1 MKKTVVAITGQSGSG
16 KSNIGRYYAEKG
28 YTVIDCDL
36 VARQIHTDKE
46 CMTQLCEYFG
56 YDILTDGL
64 IDRAK
69 LGKKAFA
76 DADSLQK
83 LTDITHPFIIKNILE
98 TIDKSDSDIVFVDG
112 AVIIGHEFEKYCD
125 RFIVVICD
133 RSKQYERLMKR
144 DGITLEQA
152 QNRIAKQ
159 TKREILLGKAN
170 YIIYNNET
178 EKNMYNQ
185 AEYILRALKA
195 EQ

>member
-1 MKKTVVAITGQSGSG
+1 MKKNVVAITGQSGSG
-16 KSNIGRYYAEKG
+16 KSNVGRYYAAKG
-28 YTVIDCDL
+28 YTVIDCDQ

-56 YDILTDGL
+56 YDILTEGT

-83 LTDITHPFIIKNILE
+83 LTDITHPFIIRDILA
-98 TIDKSDSDIVFVDG
+98 TIEKSDNDIVFVDG

-125 RFIVVICD
+125 RFIVVLCD
-133 RSKQYERLMKR
+133 RSKQYDRLIKR

-159 TKREILLGKAN
+159 TKREILLGRAD
-170 YIIYNNET
+170 YVIYNNET
-178 EKNMYNQ
+178 EQNMYNQ
-185 AEYILRALKA
+185 ADYILRALKK
-195 EQ
+195 

>member
-76 DADSLQK
+76 DAESLQK
-83 LTDITHPFIIKNILE
+83 LTDITHPFIIREILD
-98 TIDKSDSDIVFVDG
+98 TIDKSQNDIVFVDG

-125 RFIVVICD
+125 KFIVVLCD
-133 RSKQYERLMKR
+133 RSKQYERLIAR
-144 DGITLEQA
+144 DNITLEQA
-152 QNRIAKQ
+152 VNRVSKQ
-159 TKREILLGKAN
+159 TKQEILLGKAD
-170 YIIYNNET
+170 YIVYNNET
-178 EKNMYNQ
+178 EDNMYNQ
-185 AEYILRALKA
+185 AEYILRTLIK
-195 EQ
+195 E